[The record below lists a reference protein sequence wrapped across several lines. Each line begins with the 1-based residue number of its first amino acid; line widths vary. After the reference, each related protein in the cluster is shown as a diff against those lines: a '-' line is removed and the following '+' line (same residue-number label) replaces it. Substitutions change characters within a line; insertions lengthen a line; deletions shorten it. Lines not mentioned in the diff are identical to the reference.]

1 MSDYNHE
8 LIGMIGVDD
17 ESNNGKE
24 LGISV
29 GVDTLGMCTISFG
42 TQYSIRIPEED
53 VDKFRRILHDAS
65 RKMMVD
71 RVERESRVGYRT
83 WGGNGEGREPRHF
96 M

>member
-1 MSDYNHE
+1 MPDYNHE

-42 TQYSIRIPEED
+42 THYSIRIPEAD
-53 VDKFRRILHDAS
+53 VDKFRGILHDAS
-65 RKMMVD
+65 RKMSVQRYELEMEAALE
-71 RVERESRVGYRT
+71 RVATVRT
-83 WGGNGEGREPRHF
+83 VK